1 MRVVAG
7 KLYPQKHG
15 RAPDYG
21 EEQDLTT
28 INETINGLTDAIATG
43 KQSLDDALFAL
54 QTWLDQNTGLMS
66 EDELQAFSET
76 LNAEKDTQVRDGKP
90 YGDDQS
96 LVASVLRLHAMRL
109 LYRMGEQRRGAPKTQ
124 DNSPYERAKRRL
136 QLALREI
143 DIAIN
148 EARVDT
154 TIANAHNI
162 LADERANRRWL
173 QDALARL
180 QAVSAKNTVKLADAV
195 PIPDLPRLSIFQ
207 RLTFRV
213 LGIRQEELARRSLL
227 SLRQVAVLQHEQL
240 VEMAKLLADSFEAI
254 GDDPGKQQ
262 ALALLTKL
270 ELVG

>member
-1 MRVVAG
+1 M
-7 KLYPQKHG
+7 
-15 RAPDYG
+15 
-21 EEQDLTT
+21 TT

-54 QTWLDQNTGLMS
+54 QSWLDQNTGLMS

-76 LNAEKDTQVRDGKP
+76 VNAEKDPQVRDGEP
-90 YGDDQS
+90 YGDDRS

-109 LYRMGEQRRGAPKTQ
+109 LYRMGEQKRGAPKAQ
-124 DNSPYERAKRRL
+124 GNSPYERAKQRL
-136 QLALREI
+136 QLAMREI

-162 LADERANRRWL
+162 LADQRANRRWL

-180 QAVSAKNTVKLADAV
+180 QAVSAKNTLKLAETMPV
-195 PIPDLPRLSIFQ
+195 PDLPHLSIFR
-207 RLTFRV
+207 RLMFRV
-213 LGIRQEELARRSLL
+213 LGIRQEELARRSVL

-240 VEMAKLLADSFEAI
+240 VELARLLVDSFGAV
-254 GDDPGKQQ
+254 GDNPGKQQ

-270 ELVG
+270 LESVA

>member
-1 MRVVAG
+1 M
-7 KLYPQKHG
+7 
-15 RAPDYG
+15 
-21 EEQDLTT
+21 TT
-28 INETINGLTDAIATG
+28 INETINGLTEAIATG

-76 LNAEKDTQVRDGKP
+76 VNAEKDPQVRDGEP
-90 YGDDQS
+90 YGDDRS

-109 LYRMGEQRRGAPKTQ
+109 LYRMGEHKRGAPKAQ
-124 DNSPYERAKRRL
+124 DNSPYERAKQRL
-136 QLALREI
+136 QLAMREI

-162 LADERANRRWL
+162 LADQRANRRWL

-180 QAVSAKNTVKLADAV
+180 QAVSAKNTLKLAETMPV
-195 PIPDLPRLSIFQ
+195 PDLPHLSIFR
-207 RLTFRV
+207 RLMFRV
-213 LGIRQEELARRSLL
+213 LGIRQEELARRSVL

-240 VEMAKLLADSFEAI
+240 VELVRLLADSFGAV
-254 GDDPGKQQ
+254 GDNPGKQQ

-270 ELVG
+270 LESVA